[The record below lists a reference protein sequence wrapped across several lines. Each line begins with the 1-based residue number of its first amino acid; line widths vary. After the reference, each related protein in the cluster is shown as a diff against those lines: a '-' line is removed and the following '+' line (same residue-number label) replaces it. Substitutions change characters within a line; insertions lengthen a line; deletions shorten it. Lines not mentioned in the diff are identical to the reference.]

1 MVEEGG
7 EDVFLGRGGG
17 DAPELPRRMLK
28 DLLAQQVLLLIEGH
42 QVDLEGVWK
51 DRWKVK
57 EWIEGERMDEG

>member
-51 DRWKVK
+51 DR
-57 EWIEGERMDEG
+57 